1 MYLPPSQSLYYVD
14 TEIDIE
20 VSLLE
25 HCIIDIFEDVGEL
38 PVLIFGDLNART
50 CDANARNVALPDGG
64 FDDENVDNDYEE
76 TRFRWVSKDATVNE
90 FGRYLLCVCE
100 QFDLIIMNGLLPG
113 DEDGNFTY
121 IARNGS
127 SITNYFIMSKCLVH
141 VASH

>member
-1 MYLPPSQSLYYVD
+1 M
-14 TEIDIE
+14 
-20 VSLLE
+20 
-25 HCIIDIFEDVGEL
+25 
-38 PVLIFGDLNART
+38 
-50 CDANARNVALPDGG
+50 RNVALPDGG
-64 FDDENVDNDYEE
+64 FDTENVDNDYKE
-76 TRFRWVSKDATVNE
+76 TCFRRVSKDATVNE

-127 SITNYFIMSKCLVH
+127 SIINYFIMSKCLVH